1 MEVISLRYLQKSA
14 EFYSGSLSIKFINH
28 VIQKMI
34 LHDNIL
40 DGPQY
45 IFLYKNEFHK
55 IFFIRP
61 FSQAKAIA

>member
-1 MEVISLRYLQKSA
+1 
-14 EFYSGSLSIKFINH
+14 
-28 VIQKMI
+28 MI

-61 FSQAKAIA
+61 FSQAKAIAKCPHIVYFYKKNQ